1 MHRFPVVLVIW
12 LGCALAWMVL
22 GGSLVARTGSTEGA
36 LGREVHLL
44 WGPPM
49 EQRPPAA
56 GVTIPHTVVERVR
69 HTDGGGRESWT
80 EETRTVTD
88 TVSLP
93 LDGSALAVRLDLT
106 HRRKG
111 LLWFATYDVAFDGR
125 YTFTNPAAEARD
137 AQVRFPL
144 DDATNL
150 YDGFEV
156 LDETEQPVRAVV
168 GRSGAVFPA
177 RFEPGASRRFH
188 IRYRSR
194 GTSTWGY
201 RLTEG
206 TGEVRHFALTLTT
219 NAADVDFAPGSLSP
233 GAHRREGRGW
243 RGEWRFE
250 RLVANSGVSLVLPNR
265 LNPGPLAARITFF
278 APVGLLFFFF
288 VVAILAAAEGRRIHP
303 MNYFFF
309 GAAFF
314 AFHLLF
320 AYLVDHVAVPPS
332 FAISALVSVALVAS
346 YARLFTGWRFALRT
360 IAVAQTLYLVLFSAT
375 FFWAGFTGLAITIG
389 AILTLF
395 VMMQSTGRLDWDQ
408 AGRTPTAR
416 PA

>member
-1 MHRFPVVLVIW
+1 MSRFPAILLIW
-12 LGCALAWMVL
+12 VGCAFGWMVL
-22 GGSLVARTGSTEGA
+22 GSSLVARTGSAEGA

-49 EQRPPAA
+49 EQGPPVA
-56 GVTIPHTVVERVR
+56 GFTTSRTVIDRAR
-69 HTDGGGRESWT
+69 RTDENGHENWVQEQRA
-80 EETRTVTD
+80 VTD
-88 TVSLP
+88 TTTLP
-93 LDGSALAVRLDLT
+93 LDGTALDVSLDLT

-111 LLWFATYDVAFDGR
+111 LLWFATYGVDFDGH
-125 YTFTNPAAEARD
+125 YTFDNPGPESRD
-137 AQVRFPL
+137 VVVRFPL
-144 DDATNL
+144 GEATNL

-156 LDETEQPVRAVV
+156 LDETGTPLATNV
-168 GRSGAVFPA
+168 GRGGATFHT
-177 RFEPGASRRFH
+177 RFEPGATRTFH

-206 TGEVRHFALTLTT
+206 TGEVRNFSLALATDAG
-219 NAADVDFAPGSLSP
+219 NVDFAPGSLSP
-233 GAHRREGRGW
+233 GTQRRDGHGW
-243 RGEWRFE
+243 RGEWRFK
-250 RLVANSGVSLVLPNR
+250 RLVANSAISLVLPDR
-265 LNPGPLAARITFF
+265 LNPGPLASRITFF

-288 VVAILAAAEGRRIHP
+288 VVAIVSTAQGQRIHP

-320 AYLVDHVAVPPS
+320 AYLVDHVAVLPS
-332 FAISALVSVALVAS
+332 FVISAAVSVTLVAS
-346 YARLFTGWRFALRT
+346 YARLFTGWRFALRR
-360 IAVAQTLYLVLFSAT
+360 IAPAQTIYLVLFSAT
-375 FFWAGFTGLAITIG
+375 FFWPGYTGLAITVG

-395 VMMQSTGRLDWDQ
+395 VMMQATGRLDWD
-408 AGRTPTAR
+408 AATREPSAR

>member
-1 MHRFPVVLVIW
+1 MHRFPIVLVIW
-12 LGCALAWMVL
+12 LGCAFAWMAL
-22 GGSLVARTGSTEGA
+22 GSSLVARTGSTEGA

-49 EQRPPAA
+49 VQCPPVA
-56 GVTIPHTVVERVR
+56 GVAVPRTVVERVR
-69 HTDGGGRESWT
+69 HVDAHGESWT
-80 EETRTVTD
+80 EETHTVTD

-93 LDGSALAVRLDLT
+93 LDGSALDVRLDLT

-125 YTFTNPAAEARD
+125 YTFTNPAAETRD

-156 LDETEQPVRAVV
+156 LDESERPLPATV
-168 GRSGAVFPA
+168 GKDGAVLTA
-177 RFEPGASRRFH
+177 RFEPGAARRFH
-188 IRYRSR
+188 VRYRSR

-206 TGEVRHFALTLTT
+206 TGEVRNFALTLAT
-219 NAADVDFAPGSLSP
+219 NAANVDFAPGSLSP
-233 GAHRREGRGW
+233 GAQRREGRGW
-243 RGEWRFE
+243 RGEWRFQ
-250 RLVANSGVSLVLPNR
+250 RLVANSSVSLVLPDR

-288 VVAILAAAEGRRIHP
+288 VVAIVSTAEGRRIHP

-320 AYLVDHVAVPPS
+320 AYLVDHVAVLPS

-346 YARLFTGWRFALRT
+346 YARLFTGWRFALRR

-375 FFWAGFTGLAITIG
+375 FFWSGFTGLAITIG

-395 VMMQSTGRLDWDQ
+395 VMMQATGRLDWDA
-408 AGRTPTAR
+408 AGRASAPR